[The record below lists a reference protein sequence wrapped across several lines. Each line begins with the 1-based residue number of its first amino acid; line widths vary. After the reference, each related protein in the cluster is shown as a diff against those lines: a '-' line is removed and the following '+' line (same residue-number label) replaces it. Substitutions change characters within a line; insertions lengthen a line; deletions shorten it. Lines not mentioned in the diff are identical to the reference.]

1 MFSSTIPEG
10 RDHCDTSVSLA
21 NPAKVCQDR
30 SMELPSGQVIR
41 AVIQRYARLVARLE
55 DEVGERPMVLPN
67 GTFFPDRFVGDLASV
82 QKLVSRLQAHAGLS
96 DIPIAVSVVS
106 GGTAQAGSSCSSGG
120 CGVPTVAAHG
130 LQRLV
135 DEGDAWRLQVLE
147 AEVKHPVVLTTNL
160 SRALA
165 YVFLIETQAEGEII
179 EPPVDIT
186 ADMTA
191 VALGLGALMLQGSY
205 IYAKSCGGPSIGRV
219 TKLSCPELA
228 IAFAA
233 FIARGNHP
241 VRAALK
247 ELDTTQRALLDNA
260 HTLFESNRDVVNRL
274 RHDPGALAQA
284 PFELHE
290 ARPWLARVFTRS
302 KPLPEQDPLLELAGG
317 ADLEELENLL
327 TNMPSSSTARRPSR
341 PPKSP
346 DQAELKHLVAE
357 AFGPARANAD

>member
-1 MFSSTIPEG
+1 
-10 RDHCDTSVSLA
+10 
-21 NPAKVCQDR
+21 
-30 SMELPSGQVIR
+30 MELPSGQVIR

-55 DEVGERPMVLPN
+55 DELGEQPMVLPN
-67 GTFFPDRFVGDLASV
+67 GTFFPDRFVGDAESV
-82 QKLVSRLQAHAGLS
+82 QQLVTRLQTHAGLS
-96 DIPIAVSVVS
+96 DIPIHVSVVS
-106 GGTAQAGSSCSSGG
+106 GGAARSSSSCSSGS
-120 CGVPTVAAHG
+120 CGVPTVAGHG
-130 LQRLV
+130 LERLI
-135 DEGDAWRLQVLE
+135 DEGDSWRLQVLE

-219 TKLSCPELA
+219 TKMSCPELA

-233 FIARGNHP
+233 FIARGHHP

-247 ELDTTQRALLDNA
+247 ELDTTQHALLQEA
-260 HTLFESNRDVVNRL
+260 HALFESNREVVHRL
-274 RHDPGALAQA
+274 RHEPSALAHS

-290 ARPWLARVFTRS
+290 ARPWLTRMFTRN
-302 KPLPEQDPLLELAGG
+302 KPLPEHDPWLGLSGD

-327 TNMPSSSTARRPSR
+327 TNMPPSSTARRPIR
-341 PPKSP
+341 APKNP
-346 DQAELKHLVAE
+346 EQAELQQLVAE
-357 AFGPARANAD
+357 AFRPARAD